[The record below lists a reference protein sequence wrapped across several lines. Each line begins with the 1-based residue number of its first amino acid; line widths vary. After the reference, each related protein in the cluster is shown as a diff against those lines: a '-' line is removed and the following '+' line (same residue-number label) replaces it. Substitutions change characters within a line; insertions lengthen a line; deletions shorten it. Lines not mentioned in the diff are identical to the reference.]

1 MKPYLLRVS
10 LLVGVISAFLV
21 SPAWADNFDVTNTN
35 NSGPGSL
42 RQAILDANANGGLD
56 RINFDIPG
64 AGPHTISPSS
74 PLPSVNGQV
83 VINGYT
89 EPGSRENTLSTQ
101 SNAIILIA
109 LDGSNA
115 GSGADGLV
123 INAGDSAVRGLA
135 INNFSGDGIELTK
148 LDNVVAGNHIGTDP
162 TGEQAQGN
170 GGAGVR
176 ISNAPKNLVGGSEP
190 ESRNVISG
198 NGDGIVISGGSST
211 DTRVLG
217 NYVGTNKRGTQ
228 DLGNRKVGMLINQ
241 APGNSVGSGDQEPLS
256 NLISGNGEEGVKIT
270 GVAAD
275 DNQVANNRIG
285 TDVSGT
291 RDLGNARA
299 GVSVEDGSDN
309 TVGGLLAVS
318 ANLISGNDGSG
329 VVVSGN
335 SARDNR
341 VVANFVGTDR
351 AGTEDLGNSKNGVFV
366 SGAVGTLVGDGEPEA
381 GNVISGNEGS
391 GIVVSGN
398 SATRN
403 RIWNNQ
409 VGTDKNSKKNLGNSL
424 DGIAL
429 ISGARENFVGGLGS
443 PDQRRN
449 VVAFNDRAGMLV
461 STNSTSN
468 AILSNPTFS
477 NAKLGIDLGGD
488 GVTGN
493 DNKDPDKGPNALQ
506 NYPVL
511 TSAKISNSGSTTIK
525 GKFNSTPNQR
535 RFIIQFFSSP
545 KADPSGF
552 GEGKK
557 FLGGDFV
564 NTDAQGN
571 ATFSFTLK
579 GAKAGEFVTATA
591 TTFGEQGAG
600 TIVGNTSE
608 FSKAVKVSG

>member
-101 SNAIILIA
+101 SNAIILIE

-217 NYVGTNKRGTQ
+217 NYVGTNKRGTR

-241 APGNSVGSGDQEPLS
+241 APGNGVGSGDQEPLS

-329 VVVSGN
+329 AVVSGN

-493 DNKDPDKGPNALQ
+493 DNKDPDSGPNKLQ

-579 GAKAGEFVTATA
+579 GAKAGEFVSATA